1 MSRKNKTPNKK
12 NKTLK
17 NLLTNPTKLNC
28 NPNITDNK
36 VVRGSCLPENVLQLL
51 KESYNQNNLDNQI
64 TTTKPRNIWNE
75 LKKRMRTCTKEDCW
89 LDVIRDPLHREK
101 MEKYLF
107 IPRPLQPGGWKTN
120 PNQWLSNH
128 DIDNVLEE
136 YGNSY
141 PAFKAIKT
149 ATIDFDDLCYIEDLC
164 KLKNKGQIEEYLK
177 LGKNQIGVV
186 FNLDKFSE
194 GGSHWVSL
202 FVDLRDGFVFFFD
215 SVGDK
220 IPTEIKNLITRL
232 KKHCRELETP
242 IELKEYNNYRVYH
255 QKENSECGM
264 YSLFFLI
271 TLLTGKINNIPV
283 KSLDEKLDLFRK
295 PRIPDKYVS
304 NFRKIYFKV

>member
-1 MSRKNKTPNKK
+1 MSRKNKTTNKK
-12 NKTLK
+12 NHTLK
-17 NLLTNPTKLNC
+17 NILTRPNQLNC
-28 NPNITDNK
+28 NPNVSGDK
-36 VVRGSCLPENVLQLL
+36 VVRGSCLPENILQIL
-51 KESYNQNNLDNQI
+51 KKSYNESNPYNQI
-64 TTTKPRNIWNE
+64 VNVKPRSIWKD
-75 LKKRMRTCTKEDCW
+75 LKKRLRTCTKEDCW
-89 LDVIRDPLHREK
+89 LNVISDPQYREK
-101 MEKYLF
+101 VEKYLYVQ
-107 IPRPLQPGGWKTN
+107 RPLQPGGWKN
-120 PNQWLSNH
+120 DPNQWLSNH
-128 DIDNVLEE
+128 DIDNVLSE
-136 YGNSY
+136 YEKSY
-141 PAFKAIKT
+141 PMFKAIQT

-164 KLKNKGQIEEYLK
+164 KLKNKEQVEEYLK
-177 LGKNQIGVV
+177 VGKTKIGVV

-202 FVDLRDGFVFFFD
+202 FLDLQNGFVFFFD
-215 SVGDK
+215 SNGDK